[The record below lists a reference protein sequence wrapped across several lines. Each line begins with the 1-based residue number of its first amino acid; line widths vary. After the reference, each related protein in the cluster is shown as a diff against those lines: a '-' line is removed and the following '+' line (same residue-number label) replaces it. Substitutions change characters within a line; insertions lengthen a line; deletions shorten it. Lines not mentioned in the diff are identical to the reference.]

1 MSDFNDFMNQRLEAS
16 TAFVSGDSKSLDAIA
31 VHSDPAT
38 IFPPPGVCV
47 EGFAAVNAGNE
58 KGARG
63 FAPGSENRFDVMHS
77 GSSGDLAYWTGVQ
90 RSVVHMADGSDPVPM
105 DLRVTEL
112 FRKEQGA
119 WKLFHRHADPLK
131 QPPPAKG

>member
-1 MSDFNDFMNQRLEAS
+1 MSDFDIFMEQRLQAS
-16 TAFVSGDSKSLDAIA
+16 TAFVSGDAKPLDAIA

-47 EGFAAVNAGNE
+47 EGYKAVNAGNE
-58 KGARG
+58 KGAGG
-63 FAPGSENRFDVMHS
+63 FSPGSENRFDVMHS
-77 GSSGDLAYWTGVQ
+77 GSSGELAYWTGIQ

-112 FRKEQGA
+112 FRKEDGA

-131 QPPPAKG
+131 QPSAPKN